1 MNTKQ
6 VIKEAQKAFI
16 QFQDPREIKDR
27 LLELDAHMY
36 CNLGAASTAAEK
48 DEVRKTSAQLYRLI
62 KGIKC
67 PKCQK
72 AKYVEL
78 GNSFLASIDYSK

>member
-6 VIKEAQKAFI
+6 VIREARKAFI
-16 QFQDPREIKDR
+16 QFQNPREIKDR

-36 CNLGAASTAAEK
+36 CNLGDASAAREK